1 MRRMVLSL
9 VSAAALTLAGCNA
22 PSPTAAA
29 DGNTPASANTAAGRA
44 ASSNGAAPTAI
55 PGQVTGTVSLRQ
67 PAQLSAN
74 ARLDIRLVDITAGA
88 ATAGQALA
96 SKTVMPANQFPQD
109 FELTFDPAH
118 VQVNDLYV
126 VQAMLVDGE
135 RHYTMPIQA
144 PVLTKG
150 RPHTVSIDLVAEQ
163 TAGEKTLAAFTDVQK
178 QLGAMKITRG
188 TKLETNDSRGWQL
201 FRQAGE
207 IKFIREL
214 VDYND
219 KSFTSTDYAYRDGK
233 PWVVVQETKANRD
246 AKPTAT
252 DKAGWDETGALV
264 LSQHQAGGSTLP
276 LDADAAAKLKKQAVE
291 ILSIA
296 TNGKNK

>member
-1 MRRMVLSL
+1 
-9 VSAAALTLAGCNA
+9 LAGCNA
-22 PSPTAAA
+22 PSPTAAT
-29 DGNTPASANTAAGRA
+29 DGNTPASANTATGGA
-44 ASSNGAAPTAI
+44 ASSHGAASAPI
-55 PGQVTGTVSLRQ
+55 PGQVTGSVSLRE
-67 PAQLSAN
+67 PAQLSSN

-109 FELTFDPAH
+109 FELSFDPKQ

-126 VQAMLVDGE
+126 VQAELVDGE

-150 RPHTVSIDLVAEQ
+150 RPHEVSIVLVAEE
-163 TAGEKTLAAFTDVQK
+163 TAGEKALAAFTDVQK
-178 QLGAMKITRG
+178 QLGAMKISRG

-219 KSFTSTDYAYRDGK
+219 KSFTSTDFAYRNGK

-246 AKPTAT
+246 AKPTSV
-252 DKAGWDETGALV
+252 DKAGWDETGTLV
-264 LSQHQAGGSTLP
+264 LSQHQAGGETQP
-276 LDADAAAKLKKQAVE
+276 LDADTAAKLKKQALD

>member
-22 PSPTAAA
+22 PSPTAAT
-29 DGNTPASANTAAGRA
+29 DGNTPASANTATGA
-44 ASSNGAAPTAI
+44 ASSHGAASAPI
-55 PGQVTGTVSLRQ
+55 PGQVTGSVSLRE
-67 PAQLSAN
+67 PAQLSSN

-109 FELTFDPAH
+109 FELSFDPAH

-126 VQAMLVDGE
+126 VQAELVDGE

-150 RPHTVSIDLVAEQ
+150 RPHEVSIVLVAEE
-163 TAGEKTLAAFTDVQK
+163 TAGEKALAAFTDVQK
-178 QLGAMKITRG
+178 QLGAMKISRG

-219 KSFTSTDYAYRDGK
+219 KSFTSTDFAYRNGK

-246 AKPTAT
+246 AKPTSV
-252 DKAGWDETGALV
+252 DKAGWDETGTLV
-264 LSQHQAGGSTLP
+264 LSQHQAGGETQP
-276 LDADAAAKLKKQAVE
+276 LDADTAAKLKKQALD

>member
-1 MRRMVLSL
+1 MVLSL

-22 PSPTAAA
+22 PSPTAAT
-29 DGNTPASANTAAGRA
+29 DGNTPASANTATGGA
-44 ASSNGAAPTAI
+44 ASSHGAASAPI
-55 PGQVTGTVSLRQ
+55 PGQVTGSVSLRE
-67 PAQLSAN
+67 PAQLSSN

-109 FELTFDPAH
+109 FELSFDPAH

-126 VQAMLVDGE
+126 VQAELVDGE

-150 RPHTVSIDLVAEQ
+150 RPHEVSIVLVAEE
-163 TAGEKTLAAFTDVQK
+163 TAGEKALAAFTDVQK
-178 QLGAMKITRG
+178 QLGAMKISRG

-219 KSFTSTDYAYRDGK
+219 KSFTSTDFAYRNGK

-246 AKPTAT
+246 AKPTSV
-252 DKAGWDETGALV
+252 DKAGWDETGTLV
-264 LSQHQAGGSTLP
+264 LSQHQAGGETQP
-276 LDADAAAKLKKQAVE
+276 LDADTAAKLKKQALD

>member
-1 MRRMVLSL
+1 
-9 VSAAALTLAGCNA
+9 
-22 PSPTAAA
+22 
-29 DGNTPASANTAAGRA
+29 
-44 ASSNGAAPTAI
+44 
-55 PGQVTGTVSLRQ
+55 VTGSVSLRE
-67 PAQLSAN
+67 PAQLSSN

-109 FELTFDPAH
+109 FELSFDPAH

-126 VQAMLVDGE
+126 VQATLVDGE

-150 RPHTVSIDLVAEQ
+150 RPHEVSIVLVAEE
-163 TAGEKTLAAFTDVQK
+163 TAGEKALAAFTDVQK
-178 QLGAMKITRG
+178 QLGAMKISRG

-219 KSFTSTDYAYRDGK
+219 KSFTSTDFAYRNGK

-246 AKPTAT
+246 AKPTSV
-252 DKAGWDETGALV
+252 DKAGWDETGTLV
-264 LSQHQAGGSTLP
+264 LSQHQAGGETQP
-276 LDADAAAKLKKQAVE
+276 LDADTAAKLKKQALD